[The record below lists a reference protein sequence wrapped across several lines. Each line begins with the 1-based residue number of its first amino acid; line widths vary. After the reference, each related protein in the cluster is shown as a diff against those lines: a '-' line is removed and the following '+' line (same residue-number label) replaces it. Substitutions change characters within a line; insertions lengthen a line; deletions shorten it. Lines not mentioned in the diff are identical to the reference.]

1 MEITKSSWAA
11 LGAALLL
18 AACGGG
24 SGSGGNAGS
33 VNNNPGRG
41 ELMQTPPIRTVS
53 LTAADFTTE
62 LSASA
67 DGLGALKLSTGSTS
81 VALPCG
87 VDIMQIKYGTVGGKG
102 EATTASGALMVPTGP
117 GSKCSG
123 DRPILLYGH
132 GTNITKRFNI
142 ADIVDTTNPAYQEAV
157 LLASLFAAQGY
168 IVVAPNYA
176 GYDSSTLP
184 YHPYVNADQQ
194 SKDMLDAL
202 AAAKAALPTLQHP
215 STASSKLFIS
225 GYSQGGFVAMA
236 TVKAMQAATPPI
248 AVTAAAPMSGPYAL
262 AAYVD
267 AVFLG
272 RVPAGSTAFAPL
284 LMNSYKNSYPN
295 LSLYNAASDVYESAY
310 VSGIESLV
318 PGNYDFTTVFSSGKL
333 PQTYLFNSV
342 LEAPYA
348 PYAGISPPTGTGA
361 TDALF
366 ALGFGPTNLVKNSF
380 RFNYIADALANGDNV
395 LAATPTTYQP
405 AANPGIDIRRAL
417 KANDLRGFVPAS
429 PTLLCGGSGDPTVF
443 YSVNTS
449 VMAGLWTAQGLTNWS
464 VLNLEASSAPGLASS
479 ALGASAY
486 QGLFA
491 QAKSA
496 FIAAL
501 PAGADAATEVT
512 KSYHGT
518 LVPPYCS
525 RAAKD
530 FFDPRV

>member
-1 MEITKSSWAA
+1 MKFTKSSWAA
-11 LGAALLL
+11 AGAALLL

-24 SGSGGNAGS
+24 GGGNAGS
-33 VNNNPGRG
+33 VNNTPGRG

-53 LTAADFTTE
+53 LSAADFTAE
-62 LSASA
+62 LSASP
-67 DGLGALKLSTGSTS
+67 DGLGALQLSTGSTA
-81 VALPCG
+81 VPLPCG
-87 VDIMQIKYGTVGGKG
+87 VDIQQIKYGTVGGKG
-102 EATTASGALMVPTGP
+102 ETTTASGALMVPTGI
-117 GSKCSG
+117 GAKCTG
-123 DRPILLYGH
+123 DRPVLLYGH

-142 ADIVDTTNPAYQEAV
+142 ADIIDTTNPAYKEAI

-194 SKDMLDAL
+194 SKDMIDAL

-215 STASSKLFIS
+215 TTASSKLFVS

-236 TVKAMQAATPPI
+236 TVRAMQNATPPI
-248 AVTAAAPMSGPYAL
+248 PVTASSPMSGPYAL

-284 LMNSYKNSYPN
+284 LVNSYKNSYPT
-295 LSLYNAASDVYESAY
+295 LSIYNTLDEVYESAY
-310 VSGIESLV
+310 VSGIDSLV
-318 PGNYDFTTVFSSGKL
+318 PGNYDFTSVFSSGKL

-342 LEAPYA
+342 LGPYA
-348 PYAGISPPTGTGA
+348 AYAPISPPTGTGA

-366 ALGFGPTNLVKNSF
+366 NLGFGTTNLVKNSY
-380 RFNYIADALANGDNV
+380 RFGYVADALANGDNV
-395 LAATPTTYQP
+395 LAQPPTTYQP
-405 AANPGIDIRRAL
+405 AATPGLDIRKAL
-417 KANDLRGFVPAS
+417 KTNDLRNFVPTS

-449 VMAGLWTAQGLTNWS
+449 VVAGLWAVNPTVLNWK
-464 VLNLEASSAPGLASS
+464 VLNLEASSAPGLGSTAT
-479 ALGASAY
+479 GASTY

-491 QAKSA
+491 QAKSN

-501 PAGADAATEVT
+501 PAGADPTTEVT
-512 KSYHGT
+512 KNYHGT

-530 FFDPRV
+530 FFDPQV